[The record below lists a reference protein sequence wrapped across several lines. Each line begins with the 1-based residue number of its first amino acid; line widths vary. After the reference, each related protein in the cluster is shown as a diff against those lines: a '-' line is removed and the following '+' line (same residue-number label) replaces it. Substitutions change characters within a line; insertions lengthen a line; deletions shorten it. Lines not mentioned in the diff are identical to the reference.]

1 MPIFQLTYR
10 QYYTTYERLTVN
22 VEATDE
28 ASLQA
33 ALEAHYFDVNA
44 IADKAGVEWEEYHTE
59 QDESAD
65 LDSVDDWS
73 DCTEMEPDITLD
85 DIIAINAER
94 ATCGAETAENPS

>member
-22 VEATDE
+22 VEAPDE

-33 ALEAHYFDVNA
+33 ALEDYYFDVNA
-44 IADKAGVEWEEYHTE
+44 IADKADVAWDEYHTE
-59 QDESAD
+59 QDESPSLTGV
-65 LDSVDDWS
+65 LDCS
-73 DCTEMEPDITLD
+73 DCTAAKPDITLD